1 MLWAP
6 RLPNLYFTPS
16 QCLTVLFK
24 WDLSIFLRFAF
35 ASLTLRSTRR
45 LETLLFLILSNPAYV
60 CAMPGSQYTVWLSQ
74 LPWLGGAPGS
84 YCYLE
89 VKWGEESWGSE
100 ERPRSS
106 SNTEVPQ
113 PHNARA
119 HSHQPNSELYPCLFL
134 FAWKETDCTN
144 SLLFPVKN
152 PVCSHFKLSSPNIA
166 KGFSVHRMV
175 LLILMVSLKC
185 HILAVEF

>member
-6 RLPNLYFTPS
+6 ILPNLYFTPS

-24 WDLSIFLRFAF
+24 WNLSIFLRFAF
-35 ASLTLRSTRR
+35 ASLTLRSTRQ
-45 LETLLFLILSNPAYV
+45 LETLLFLILSIPVYV
-60 CAMPGSQYTVWLSQ
+60 CAMSGSQYTVWLSQ

-113 PHNARA
+113 SHNACA
-119 HSHQPNSELYPCLFL
+119 HSHQRNSELYLCFFPL
-134 FAWKETDCTN
+134 AWKETDCTN

-152 PVCSHFKLSSPNIA
+152 PVCSHFKPSSPLP
-166 KGFSVHRMV
+166 KGSVSTRWCY
-175 LLILMVSLKC
+175 LY
-185 HILAVEF
+185 